1 MNTLRR
7 ATLAVATLGLLF
19 CAACEEKKPTSEPKK
34 DEPAEVKP
42 TPPPQPPN
50 PPAQVERAVKEC
62 AAPLELT
69 AATDVKI
76 GDRAASDQGYKLT
89 FKDKDADGTL
99 VFGVLGPVNEDSG
112 ANMVALKK
120 YLKFFADEKADAIIV
135 TGDVGEVAEGIA
147 RVLNTVADSKLPVFV
162 IAGNRECRA
171 EYTDGV
177 NQAKATHPNIVN
189 MNVHRAVEFPEATL
203 VSLPGYH
210 DPKYIA
216 CATGCQYFKS
226 TIDEVVKLSKE
237 AKNPVVLVSHG
248 PPRGEGSQALDFTSD
263 GNVGDPQIAQAVKDG
278 NIAFGVASNIK
289 EAGGRATDLPGTTI
303 VKEGAWV
310 KSLFLNPGPADNTV
324 AWQMNDNTK
333 ANGLAATLSIKG
345 DQGAWKLFRA
355 KPMTAAEKAEAKKLE
370 PPARPEPGTEEGEK
384 TPPAPAPGA
393 DAGK

>member
-1 MNTLRR
+1 MKTLRLP
-7 ATLAVATLGLLF
+7 TLAVATLGLLLSTG
-19 CAACEEKKPTSEPKK
+19 CEEKKTTPEPK
-34 DEPAEVKP
+34 DEPAKVEVKP

-50 PPAQVERAVKEC
+50 PAPVVERAVKEC
-62 AAPLELT
+62 AAPLDLQ
-69 AATDVKI
+69 AGTDVKI

-135 TGDVGEVAEGIA
+135 TGDVGEVADGIA
-147 RVLNTVADSKLPVFV
+147 RVLNAVADTRLPVFV
-162 IAGNRECRA
+162 IVGNRECRA
-171 EYTDGV
+171 EYTNGV
-177 NQAKATHPNIVN
+177 NQAKANGHPNIVN
-189 MNVHRAVEFPEATL
+189 MNMHRAVEFPEATL

-210 DPKYIA
+210 EPKYIA
-216 CATGCQYFKS
+216 CANGCQYFKS
-226 TIDEVVKLSKE
+226 TLDEVVKLSKE

-248 PPRGEGSQALDFTSD
+248 PPRGEGSQALDYTSD
-263 GNVGDPQIAQAVKDG
+263 GNVGDAQIPEAIKAG

-289 EAGGRATDLPGTTI
+289 EAGGRATDLPGTT
-303 VKEGAWV
+303 VLKEGAWV

-324 AWQMNDNTK
+324 AWQMNDGTR
-333 ANGLAATLSIKG
+333 ANGLAAVLKIKG

-355 KPMTAAEKAEAKKLE
+355 RAPTAAEKAEAKKLE
-370 PPARPEPGTEEGEK
+370 RPEAGADEGAEK
-384 TPPAPAPGA
+384 TPAPVQGAA